1 MVNPTELETL
11 NAPQLRELTRELV
24 ERLSA
29 QQHKDNES
37 AQTIESLKRELL
49 FKSTRIEQ
57 PSYELPRCKRLRF
70 ARTSEK
76 LDAVQASLL
85 EEALDSDLVAIEQQ
99 LEQLREQPKS
109 AARLKPCRE
118 ALPAH
123 LPRVPCAVHHEPES
137 RSCGCALAHRRRHLR
152 EARL

>member
-24 ERLSA
+24 ERLSE
-29 QQHKDNES
+29 QQYENAE
-37 AQTIESLKRELL
+37 TIASLKRELL

-57 PSYELPRCKRLRF
+57 LTYELARYKRLRF

-85 EEALDSDLVAIEQQ
+85 EEALDSDLAAIEQQ

-123 LPRVPCAVHHEPES
+123 LPRVAV
-137 RSCGCALAHRRRHLR
+137 RR
-152 EARL
+152 AP

>member
-24 ERLSA
+24 ERLSE
-29 QQHKDNES
+29 QQYENAE
-37 AQTIESLKRELL
+37 TIASLKRELL

-85 EEALDSDLVAIEQQ
+85 EEALDSDLAAIEQQ

-109 AARLKPCRE
+109 AARLKPRRE